1 MTALPSRGRMDRQ
14 TENSNDMFSVCIIS
28 ISFSFVKRER
38 SDFVTDEARAAQRAY
53 LAAWRKKNPEK
64 VREQHRR
71 YWERKAQQMR
81 KNGGDTVAAEEN

>member
-1 MTALPSRGRMDRQ
+1 MTALPSRGRMDKQ
-14 TENSNDMFSVCIIS
+14 TEKSNDRFSVCIIS

-71 YWERKAQQMR
+71 YWERQAAR
-81 KNGGDTVAAEEN
+81 LAAEKGAEAEKEVD